1 MQDNKNK
8 KPDSGRTISIIL
20 SIIIALLLWSY
31 VIIQVNPTKEETISR
46 VPVQLLNIQSLT
58 ARQLAIAGDGEYM
71 VDVVVEGR
79 RADIMK
85 VSSEDIVAEADLFG
99 WSKGENY
106 IPVNVKVPAGL
117 KLIEVRSAKI
127 QVTIEDLVA
136 LSKPVSV
143 VYRGA
148 FPANTEE
155 GDVELRPAE
164 IEVTGAKSAVEDVD
178 EVRVYIDVEDLSAE
192 KRTVQSE
199 VVPLN
204 KAEMIVENVR
214 LSSSYVNVSAR
225 LLQVKEVPLVVEM
238 VGNLADGYGAEI
250 DVPQSVLIKGTKAAL
265 QDIAS
270 VRAEPIDITGITNN
284 AKIPLTLQLPEGVE
298 LSKKNPA
305 ITAGVTIEKT
315 ETKQFRFTADDILLD
330 GLTKGKTVNTDV
342 AEVIVSV
349 TGRTQ
354 VVEQLQP
361 DQLELYIDME
371 GLKTGSHTV
380 PILVSSKVP
389 LHNITVDPSEIHIT
403 ILDTEQENSN
413 E

>member
-136 LSKPVSV
+136 
-143 VYRGA
+143 
-148 FPANTEE
+148 
-155 GDVELRPAE
+155 
-164 IEVTGAKSAVEDVD
+164 
-178 EVRVYIDVEDLSAE
+178 
-192 KRTVQSE
+192 
-199 VVPLN
+199 
-204 KAEMIVENVR
+204 
-214 LSSSYVNVSAR
+214 
-225 LLQVKEVPLVVEM
+225 
-238 VGNLADGYGAEI
+238 
-250 DVPQSVLIKGTKAAL
+250 
-265 QDIAS
+265 
-270 VRAEPIDITGITNN
+270 
-284 AKIPLTLQLPEGVE
+284 
-298 LSKKNPA
+298 
-305 ITAGVTIEKT
+305 
-315 ETKQFRFTADDILLD
+315 
-330 GLTKGKTVNTDV
+330 
-342 AEVIVSV
+342 
-349 TGRTQ
+349 
-354 VVEQLQP
+354 
-361 DQLELYIDME
+361 
-371 GLKTGSHTV
+371 
-380 PILVSSKVP
+380 
-389 LHNITVDPSEIHIT
+389 
-403 ILDTEQENSN
+403 
-413 E
+413 

>member
-1 MQDNKNK
+1 M
-8 KPDSGRTISIIL
+8 
-20 SIIIALLLWSY
+20 
-31 VIIQVNPTKEETISR
+31 
-46 VPVQLLNIQSLT
+46 
-58 ARQLAIAGDGEYM
+58 
-71 VDVVVEGR
+71 
-79 RADIMK
+79 
-85 VSSEDIVAEADLFG
+85 
-99 WSKGENY
+99 
-106 IPVNVKVPAGL
+106 
-117 KLIEVRSAKI
+117 
-127 QVTIEDLVA
+127 
-136 LSKPVSV
+136 
-143 VYRGA
+143 
-148 FPANTEE
+148 
-155 GDVELRPAE
+155 
-164 IEVTGAKSAVEDVD
+164 
-178 EVRVYIDVEDLSAE
+178 
-192 KRTVQSE
+192 
-199 VVPLN
+199 
-204 KAEMIVENVR
+204 
-214 LSSSYVNVSAR
+214 
-225 LLQVKEVPLVVEM
+225 
-238 VGNLADGYGAEI
+238 ADGYGAEI